1 MDNKEFAEWLNEHTT
16 FLWKIYF
23 VDGEGSLEVED
34 ICVVADTLDEA
45 KEKGQIWATG
55 TRTEDN
61 TPIITKIELLEWVC
75 IQ

>member
-23 VDGEGSLEVED
+23 VDGEGSL
-34 ICVVADTLDEA
+34 
-45 KEKGQIWATG
+45 EKGQIWATG